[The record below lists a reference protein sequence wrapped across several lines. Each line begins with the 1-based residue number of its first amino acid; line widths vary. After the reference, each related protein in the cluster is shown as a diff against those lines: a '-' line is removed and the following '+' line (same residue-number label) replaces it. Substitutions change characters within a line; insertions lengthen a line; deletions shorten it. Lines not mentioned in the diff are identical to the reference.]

1 MSNKSFKKIMLLTVG
16 SAVCFLAGTLVFAGP
31 TSGIGGVA
39 AQVTGNL
46 SNIAKFITAA
56 AYVAGMGFGVAAVVK
71 FKANRDNPTQVGIGI
86 PITLLFVAA
95 ALLFIPS
102 VFKTSGA
109 TLFGASGTVAGVSGV
124 TTFGAPQQTSST

>member
-1 MSNKSFKKIMLLTVG
+1 MKSKSLKKIMLLTAG
-16 SAVCFLAGTLVFAGP
+16 SLACFLVGTVAFAV

-39 AQVTGNL
+39 AQVTSNL
-46 SNIAKFITAA
+46 TNVAKFITAA

-102 VFKTSGA
+102 VFKTSGG

-124 TTFGAPQQTSST
+124 TTFGVSKQT